1 MRLVIHQAL
10 KDIRSLRWMLVV
22 WLALVAALHVVALL
36 GLRVPPADFVRDTT
50 LMSAH
55 TAFLAMMAGAFVVI
69 PALVMQNDPA
79 VGTTAFWFT
88 RPISRPVL
96 IAGKLLV
103 ATSAFV
109 VLPVLVDAITL
120 LVAGVELPSVLATA
134 GEALAVQAVWL
145 LPVMALAAMT
155 TSLAQ
160 FVLAALLEVVFF
172 LALVT
177 LARLRGPVFFAVSW
191 EMVTIVYMT
200 ALLVA
205 AVALIVA
212 AYWWRDMKRATV
224 VAIAAP
230 VFVLVAMTSWTW
242 ELPSS
247 WPFAAGTQVG
257 IVAKAAGIP
266 VTPNPNGETM
276 AIPVD
281 LSLSGLSP
289 RQRQRITVED
299 AWLQYG
305 KERVNLAVNLG
316 VEPPRD
322 LSASTTTI
330 YPFASWRA
338 VEHRV
343 NDPAVFHAILRV
355 RTIEQR
361 ETTVPMSPGAT
372 YQLGGGRG
380 EIVGVRVEE
389 PPRLMVT
396 LREIGLEERFQ
407 SGEKLEYLIRNART
421 GDTRFDGR
429 PYVPSPFVSLFFLPV
444 SEHLVANWHFLAV
457 TPPPGSVQ
465 PTESD
470 IARWLRE
477 SKLTIIE
484 SRQTGSFV
492 RHVEI
497 PNLVLSSLL
506 KGGV

>member
-10 KDIRSLRWMLVV
+10 KDIRSLRWMLVA
-22 WLALVAALHVVALL
+22 WLTLLAALHVMAVM
-36 GLRVPPADFVRDTT
+36 GTRVPPGELARDSTWSIAYVAI
-50 LMSAH
+50 M
-55 TAFLAMMAGAFVVI
+55 AMTIGAFVVI

-103 ATSAFV
+103 AISVFV

-120 LVAGVELPSVLATA
+120 LAAGVEVPSVLSTA
-134 GEALAVQAVWL
+134 AEALAIQAVWL
-145 LPVMALAAMT
+145 LPVMALGALT

-160 FVLAALLEVVFF
+160 FALAALLEIVFF
-172 LALVT
+172 LALST
-177 LARLRGPVFFAVSW
+177 LARLGRPMSFAASW
-191 EMVTIVYMT
+191 ETVTIVYMT

-205 AVALIVA
+205 AIALIVT
-212 AYWWRDMKRATV
+212 AYWSRDMKRATV

-230 VFVLVAMTSWTW
+230 VFVLGAMMSWKW
-242 ELPSS
+242 ELPPS

-257 IVAKAAGIP
+257 IAAKAARIP

-281 LSLSGLSP
+281 LSLSGLPP
-289 RQRQRITVED
+289 RQRQRITMED

-322 LSASTTTI
+322 LSASTATI
-330 YPFASWRA
+330 HSVVPWRA

-355 RTIEQR
+355 GTIERR
-361 ETTVPMSPGAT
+361 ETTVAMSPGAT
-372 YQLGGGRG
+372 YQLGIGRG
-380 EIVGVRVEE
+380 EVMRVRVEE
-389 PPRLMVT
+389 PPRIVVT
-396 LREIGLEERFQ
+396 LSETGLDERYQ
-407 SGEKLEYLIRNART
+407 SDEKLEYVIRNPRT

-429 PYVPSPFVSLFFLPV
+429 SDVPLPSVPFLPV
-444 SEHLVANWHFLAV
+444 SQHLVANWHFLAV

-465 PTESD
+465 STESD

-484 SRQTGSFV
+484 SRQAGSFR

>member
-10 KDIRSLRWMLVV
+10 KDIRSLQWMLVV
-22 WLALVAALHVVALL
+22 WLALVAAFRIVAVL
-36 GLRVPPADFVRDTT
+36 GVGVPPGQFARDNL
-50 LMSAH
+50 LMSAYM
-55 TAFLAMMAGAFVVI
+55 AVLAMMAGAFVVV
-69 PALVMQNDPA
+69 PVLVMQNDPA

-134 GEALAVQAVWL
+134 GEALAIQAVWL
-145 LPVMALAAMT
+145 LPVMALAALT

-172 LALVT
+172 LVLVA
-177 LARLRGPVFFAVSW
+177 LARPVFFPVSW
-191 EMVTIVYMT
+191 ETVTIVYMT
-200 ALLVA
+200 ALVLA
-205 AVALIVA
+205 AIVLIVT

-230 VFVLVAMTSWTW
+230 VFILGAMMSWKW
-242 ELPSS
+242 ELTPS

-305 KERVNLAVNLG
+305 KERVKLS

-330 YPFASWRA
+330 YPFVSWRA

-355 RTIEQR
+355 GTIERR

-389 PPRLMVT
+389 PLRLMVT

-407 SGEKLEYLIRNART
+407 SGEKLEYVIRNART

-444 SEHLVANWHFLAV
+444 SQHLVANWHWLAV

-465 PTESD
+465 PTEAG

-484 SRQTGSFV
+484 SRQAGSFR

-506 KGGV
+506 KNGA

>member
-1 MRLVIHQAL
+1 MMRLVIHQAL

-22 WLALVAALHVVALL
+22 WLALVAALHVVAVL

-55 TAFLAMMAGAFVVI
+55 TAFLAMMAGAFVVV

-160 FVLAALLEVVFF
+160 FVLAALLEIVFF
-172 LALVT
+172 LALVA
-177 LARLRGPVFFAVSW
+177 LARPVFFPVSW
-191 EMVTIVYMT
+191 ETVTIVYMT
-200 ALLVA
+200 ALVVA
-205 AVALIVA
+205 AIALIVA

-230 VFVLVAMTSWTW
+230 VLLLGAMMSWKW
-242 ELPSS
+242 ELTPS

-257 IVAKAAGIP
+257 IVAKAARTP
-266 VTPNPNGETM
+266 VTANGDTM

-281 LSLSGLSP
+281 LSLSGLS
-289 RQRQRITVED
+289 RGQGLRIAVEN

-305 KERVNLAVNLG
+305 KERVNLS

-484 SRQTGSFV
+484 SRQAGSFR